1 MNAIFTST
9 VDQDF
14 FNLVSTSF
22 VEYSKK
28 CKCDLII
35 RQSQHLKNYTIN
47 VKASFERYDMYNLL
61 KIYDRVLWLD
71 SDIYIS
77 KQSENIFD
85 IVPEDELGVF
95 YEVDSIKKTNDCIN
109 RMVETFQMKTKLS
122 KYFNSGVL
130 VTSKCHSEMFNMSKV
145 EEFFNNPNIKGC
157 QNSDQD
163 YLNLYTHRENVK
175 VYSLPRQYNY
185 MINDRGFVKS
195 DNPKFVHFAGTLD
208 MKKMYIQQFIKGN
221 PNF

>member
-14 FNLVSTSF
+14 FNLVSPSF
-22 VEYSKK
+22 IEYSKK

-35 RQSQHLKNYTIN
+35 RQSQHLKNYTYK
-47 VKASFERYDMYNLL
+47 VKASFERYDIYNLL

-77 KQSENIFD
+77 KDAENIFD
-85 IVPEDELGVF
+85 IVPEDALGVY
-95 YEVDSIKKTNDCIN
+95 YEVDSIKKTNNCIN
-109 RMVETFQMKTKLS
+109 TMVETFQMDTKLS

-130 VTSKCHSEMFNMSKV
+130 VTSKCHSEMFNMVKV
-145 EEFFNNPNIKGC
+145 EEFFSKPNINVCK
-157 QNSDQD
+157 NSDQD

-175 VYSLPRQYNY
+175 TYSLPRQYNY

-195 DNPKFVHFAGTLD
+195 DNPKFIHFAGTLD
-208 MKKMYIQQFIKGN
+208 MKKMYIQQFLKGN

>member
-1 MNAIFTST
+1 MNAIFTSA

-14 FNLVSTSF
+14 FNLVSPSF

-35 RQSQHLKNYTIN
+35 RQSQHLKNYTLQ
-47 VKASFERYDMYNLL
+47 VKASFERYDIYNLL
-61 KIYDRVLWLD
+61 KVYDRVLWLD

-77 KQSENIFD
+77 KNSDNIFD

-95 YEVDSIKKTNDCIN
+95 YEVDSMAKTHGCL
-109 RMVETFQMKTKLS
+109 RVMAESFKLDKPLP

-130 VTSKCHSEMFNMSKV
+130 VTSKCHSEMFNMVKV
-145 EEFFNNPNIKGC
+145 KEFFENSNITVNR
-157 QNSDQD
+157 NSDQD
-163 YLNLYTHRENVK
+163 YLNLYVHKNNVK

-195 DNPKFVHFAGTLD
+195 DNPKFVHFAGVLGRKD
-208 MKKMYIQQFIKGN
+208 IHIQQFLKGN